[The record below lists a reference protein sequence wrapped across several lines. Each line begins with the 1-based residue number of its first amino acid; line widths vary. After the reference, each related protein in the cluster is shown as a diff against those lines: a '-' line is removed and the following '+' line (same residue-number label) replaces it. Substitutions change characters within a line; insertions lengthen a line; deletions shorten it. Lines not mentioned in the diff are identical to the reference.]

1 MSDLNSSLNFLR
13 QSPAHFLSIVHM
25 DGKESPLGGLPKV
38 YLKDIPGEDLR
49 EFIKQKIGP
58 VTQPVELYVTH
69 RQDVGTTHRKVAG
82 MLSYKINLNPPPV
95 VAEPAP
101 QPAPVAAT
109 PVMAPAPSAA
119 PGFPGMGFPGL
130 GFAEMVEM
138 STSKLRL
145 EDVRRDLEDARETI
159 KDQRAEIRTLTTK
172 NHELEGKVAIS
183 EQKMEMAVMLAESKT
198 KSIFDSEAVKRLI
211 DNAPVLLAAVK
222 GGQAPVA
229 GLGLPEG
236 LSEAKQEVIDYII
249 DECNDIQAQFLASVL
264 VLSNNAGFMNE
275 LQTLIKKYST
285 QNPSE

>member
-25 DGKESPLGGLPKV
+25 DGKETPLGGMPKI
-38 YLKDIPGEDLR
+38 YLRDIPGEDLR
-49 EFIKQKIGP
+49 EFIKQKVGQ

-69 RQDVGTTHRKVAG
+69 RQDVGTTHRKVSG
-82 MLSYKINLNPPPV
+82 TLSYKINLNPPPV
-95 VAEPAP
+95 VAEPVHQA
-101 QPAPVAAT
+101 APVAAP
-109 PVMAPAPSAA
+109 PVVAPASSAPA
-119 PGFPGMGFPGL
+119 FQGMGFPGL

-222 GGQAPVA
+222 GGQAPVS
-229 GLGLPEG
+229 GLGMPEG
-236 LSEAKQEVIDYII
+236 LSEAKREVIDYIVE
-249 DECNDIQAQFLASVL
+249 ECNDIQAQFLASVL
-264 VLSNNAGFMNE
+264 VLSNNAGFMSE

-285 QNPSE
+285 QTPSE